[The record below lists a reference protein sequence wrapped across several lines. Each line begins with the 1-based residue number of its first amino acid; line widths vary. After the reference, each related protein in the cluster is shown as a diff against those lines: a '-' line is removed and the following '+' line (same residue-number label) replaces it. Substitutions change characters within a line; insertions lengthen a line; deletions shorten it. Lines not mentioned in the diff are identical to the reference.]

1 MPNNKNDKVKVSPP
15 VNTPMMTQYLK
26 IKAEHPDILL
36 FYRMGDFY
44 ELFFDD
50 AKKASNLLNISL
62 TARGKSGGDPI
73 PMAGVPYHA
82 AENYLAKLVKMGE
95 SVAICEQIGDPAT
108 SKGPVERAV
117 QRIVTPG
124 TVTDEA
130 LLEASK
136 DSVLLAIT
144 KVKEVYGLASI
155 DITSG
160 QFMLFD
166 AQSDEAFQAELQRIQ
181 PAEILYPEQ
190 CSFFHLIQKCKG
202 LRRRPQWEFDTDTAN
217 LKLNTQFGTKEL
229 DGFGINSDAVAI
241 GAAGCVLQ
249 YVQETQRIALV
260 HLRKISQYRA
270 DESVL
275 MDAATQQNL
284 ELTRTLSGNTEN
296 TLFSVLNN
304 TSTAMGSRLLQRW
317 LHRPI
322 TDKNKLLFRQNTIAD
337 VQHHDYSM
345 LQDFL
350 KQIGDVE
357 RILAR
362 MALRSARPRD
372 FSRLKEALNILPDL
386 QQWLRDSMP
395 SSQHDSFSIFSSD
408 IGEYPDVAALLNRAI
423 VDNPPVVLRDGGVI
437 AEGYSEELDELRAL
451 SKGATD
457 FLDRLEQKERERTG
471 IPTLKVN
478 YNRVHGFFI
487 EVSHANTDK
496 IPPDYVRRQ
505 TLKNN
510 ERYIIPE
517 LKAHE
522 DKVLTSQSK
531 ALALEKKLYEAL
543 FNDIAPELAS
553 LMQSAVALATLD
565 VLTNFAERAD
575 TLNLHRPQLVE
586 HNIISYSAGRHLVV
600 EEVMNSPFIANPLF
614 MDDKTRMLMI
624 TGPNMGG
631 KSTYMRQTALIVL
644 LAYVG
649 CYVPANEAQI
659 GPIDRIFTR
668 IGAADDLASG
678 RSTFMVEMTETANI
692 LNNATA
698 NSLVLMDE
706 IGRGTSTYD
715 GLSLAW
721 SCAQWLSE
729 KLHAFTLFA
738 THYFELTSL
747 SDSIPTITNVH
758 LSAVEHNDEIR
769 FMHKVQQGA
778 ASKSY
783 GLQVAKLAGVP
794 KPVIDSAKRK
804 LAELELLDV
813 VNASNESGA
822 ENRSDSKRSHTIQT
836 ASELKSETQL
846 SMSFETPEH
855 WLAQKIKQIDIDDL
869 TPRQAL
875 ALLYQWRKELK

>member
-1 MPNNKNDKVKVSPP
+1 
-15 VNTPMMTQYLK
+15 MMTQYLK

-62 TARGKSGGDPI
+62 TARGKSGGEPI

-95 SVAICEQIGDPAT
+95 SVAVCEQVGDPAT
-108 SKGPVERAV
+108 SKGPVERKV

-130 LLEASK
+130 LLEENR
-136 DSVLLAIT
+136 DSILLAVT
-144 KVKEVYGLASI
+144 QQKQQNQVTYGLAYVDLASGRFQVI
-155 DITSG
+155 DVVG
-160 QFMLFD
+160 
-166 AQSDEAFQAELQRIQ
+166 DEALQAELQRLQ
-181 PAEILYPEQ
+181 PAELLYPEQ
-190 CSFFHLIQKCKG
+190 CTFFHLIENHKG
-202 LRRRPQWEFDTDTAN
+202 LRRRPQWEFDRETADK
-217 LKLNTQFGTKEL
+217 KLNAQFGTSSL
-229 DGFGINSDAVAI
+229 DGFGINTQLCAI
-241 GAAGCVLQ
+241 GAAGCILQ
-249 YVQETQRIALV
+249 YIQDTQRTALP
-260 HLRKISQYRA
+260 HIRKISENKA
-270 DESVL
+270 DEAVL

-284 ELTRTLSGNTEN
+284 ELTRNLSGGVDN
-296 TLFSVLNN
+296 TLFSVLNH
-304 TSTAMGSRLLQRW
+304 TATAMGSRLLQRW

-322 TDKNKLLFRQNTIAD
+322 TNKQVLSFRQNSVAD
-337 VQHHDYSM
+337 IQMHDYSV
-345 LQDFL
+345 LHELL
-350 KQIGDVE
+350 KSIGDIE

-372 FSRLKEALNILPDL
+372 FSRLKDALNVLPNL
-386 QQWLRDSMP
+386 QQWLADALANSEHR
-395 SSQHDSFSIFSSD
+395 SFRHFIEE
-408 IGEYPDVAALLNRAI
+408 IGQYPEAASLLNKAI
-423 VDNPPVVLRDGGVI
+423 TDNPPVVLRDGGVI
-437 AEGYSEELDELRAL
+437 ADGYSAELDELRAL

-457 FLDRLEQKERERTG
+457 FLEELEERERNRTG

-487 EVSHANTDK
+487 EVSRANSDK
-496 IPPDYVRRQ
+496 VPPDYVRRQ

-522 DKVLTSQSK
+522 DKVLTSQSR
-531 ALALEKKLYEAL
+531 ALALEKSLYEEL
-543 FNDIAPELAS
+543 FDILAPQLADM
-553 LMQSAVALATLD
+553 MQSAVALSTLD

-575 TLNLHRPQLVE
+575 SLNLSRPALVDE
-586 HNIISYSAGRHLVV
+586 NTISYAQGRHLVV
-600 EEVMNSPFIANPLF
+600 EEVMNSPFISNPLF
-614 MDDKTRMLMI
+614 MDDSKRMLMI

-644 LAYVG
+644 LAYTG
-649 CYVPANEAQI
+649 CFVPAQESLI

-692 LNNATA
+692 LNNATQ

-729 KLHAFTLFA
+729 RLQAFTLFA
-738 THYFELTSL
+738 THYFELTAL
-747 SDSIPTITNVH
+747 PELIPTINNVH
-758 LSAVEHNDEIR
+758 LSAVEHNDDIR
-769 FMHKVQQGA
+769 FMHQIQQGA

-783 GLQVAKLAGVP
+783 GLQVAKLAGLP
-794 KPVIDSAKRK
+794 KPVIYAAKKK
-804 LAELELLDV
+804 LQELEMLDQV
-813 VNASNESGA
+813 QQQGVATADLTA
-822 ENRSDSKRSHTIQT
+822 EQVQQAAKTKP
-836 ASELKSETQL
+836 APQL
-846 SMSFETPEH
+846 SMSFDDAEH
-855 WLAQKIKQIDIDDL
+855 WLEHKLRTIDIDDL
-869 TPRQAL
+869 SPREAL
-875 ALLYQWRKELK
+875 ALMYQWRKELNK